1 MILAV
6 DDEHVLLV
14 LIEAVCEAEGFE
26 VETFL
31 DPEEALLRAAEV
43 RPDLVIS
50 DVMMP
55 GLDGFA
61 FKEALEDLYPD
72 RNIPFIFLSSRSSTD
87 DLVRGLD
94 AGAEDYLTKPID
106 QKLLGAKIRS
116 LLRRTREEQTAV
128 FHGQLSEFPLQ
139 RILGFCETQ
148 GLTGSVE
155 FELEGVPIFLFLRQG
170 VIDLGPLKGREE
182 ILLKISELREGKFT
196 IRAQGGEFLLGGNPW
211 PTSADDS
218 YTSYRENGLTDPDT
232 REGKLRYLL
241 RHDRLT
247 GLPNRLHLKEGLGNA
262 LREAREQ
269 KRHVAVLI
277 IDLDHF
283 RTINDGLGHAV
294 GDLLLQRV
302 TDRLRGCL
310 KGEEDL
316 YRVGGDDFV
325 VVIPGLTDHQPALDR
340 ADCIREQLSRAFTLH
355 ERDLVTSAS
364 VGISFFPEHGTK
376 AGTLLSRADFAM
388 YRAKDDGRNCCRV
401 FSDVMNEDAEYFIH
415 LESDL
420 RNAIGRNELELAFQP
435 KIDLKT
441 QLVSGFEALLRWRR
455 PDGSSVSPDVFI
467 PVAEKHGLMPYL
479 DRWVLYAACRQ
490 LKMWHE
496 SGHDHLEISVN
507 ISAEHFRQADD
518 LIDLVDEV
526 LKSTALN
533 PESLLLEI
541 TETALLRDV
550 DEALRTMHEIRRLGV
565 QFSMDD
571 FGTGYSSLSLVKRL
585 PFAELKVDKSFIDD
599 IPHDHQGIS
608 IIWATLS
615 MAQSLNMKVVAEG
628 IERIEQAE
636 FLQRHHCDLA
646 QGYLFGR
653 ALPAGKISR
662 ALDED
667 HPLPWTL

>member
-247 GLPNRLHLKEGLGNA
+247 GLPNRLHLKEGLGKA

-302 TDRLRGCL
+302 TDRLRGWEVMTSSSSFRASRTTSRHWT
-310 KGEEDL
+310 GPTAS
-316 YRVGGDDFV
+316 VNSS
-325 VVIPGLTDHQPALDR
+325 PGHSRCTR
-340 ADCIREQLSRAFTLH
+340 GTSSRA
-355 ERDLVTSAS
+355 
-364 VGISFFPEHGTK
+364 P
-376 AGTLLSRADFAM
+376 
-388 YRAKDDGRNCCRV
+388 
-401 FSDVMNEDAEYFIH
+401 
-415 LESDL
+415 
-420 RNAIGRNELELAFQP
+420 
-435 KIDLKT
+435 
-441 QLVSGFEALLRWRR
+441 VSGF
-455 PDGSSVSPDVFI
+455 PFFPNTVQKPVHYSVGPTL
-467 PVAEKHGLMPYL
+467 P
-479 DRWVLYAACRQ
+479 C
-490 LKMWHE
+490 
-496 SGHDHLEISVN
+496 
-507 ISAEHFRQADD
+507 
-518 LIDLVDEV
+518 
-526 LKSTALN
+526 TA
-533 PESLLLEI
+533 PRMTE
-541 TETALLRDV
+541 ETAV
-550 DEALRTMHEIRRLGV
+550 GFFPM
-565 QFSMDD
+565 S
-571 FGTGYSSLSLVKRL
+571 
-585 PFAELKVDKSFIDD
+585 
-599 IPHDHQGIS
+599 
-608 IIWATLS
+608 
-615 MAQSLNMKVVAEG
+615 
-628 IERIEQAE
+628 
-636 FLQRHHCDLA
+636 
-646 QGYLFGR
+646 
-653 ALPAGKISR
+653 
-662 ALDED
+662 
-667 HPLPWTL
+667 